1 MLNEV
6 KHLIRF
12 LTYVRNDKKE
22 EKKPLPATQYSH
34 LSQTVLLA
42 KNSATRKRG
51 EVTAC
56 RRSGVEKTGN

>member
-22 EKKPLPATQYSH
+22 EKKLEQCIFA
-34 LSQTVLLA
+34 
-42 KNSATRKRG
+42 G
-51 EVTAC
+51 E
-56 RRSGVEKTGN
+56 KKKKK

>member
-34 LSQTVLLA
+34 LQSGRVTPPC
-42 KNSATRKRG
+42 RKRY
-51 EVTAC
+51 
-56 RRSGVEKTGN
+56 SSLKTPPLASEGR